1 MVELLRYDHINIR
14 YGQSLVIEDVDFN
27 LASGEI
33 LGIVGE
39 SGSGKSTLL
48 KAGMGLLG
56 KEGQLCR
63 GKIWGNAVKEKC
75 KRSVEGNWAWSFRWQ
90 EAVFAR
96 FAP

>member
-1 MVELLRYDHINIR
+1 MAELLRYDHINIR

-48 KAGMGLLG
+48 KASMGLLG

-63 GKIWGNAVKEKC
+63 GKIL
-75 KRSVEGNWAWSFRWQ
+75 
-90 EAVFAR
+90 
-96 FAP
+96 

>member
-1 MVELLRYDHINIR
+1 MAELLRYDHINIR

-48 KAGMGLLG
+48 KAGICASTRRRPG
-56 KEGQLCR
+56 
-63 GKIWGNAVKEKC
+63 A
-75 KRSVEGNWAWSFRWQ
+75 S
-90 EAVFAR
+90 
-96 FAP
+96 

>member
-1 MVELLRYDHINIR
+1 MAELLRYDHINIR

-48 KAGMGLLG
+48 KAEIG
-56 KEGQLCR
+56 R
-63 GKIWGNAVKEKC
+63 AHV
-75 KRSVEGNWAWSFRWQ
+75 
-90 EAVFAR
+90 
-96 FAP
+96 